1 MVLILNNEEL
11 ESVLDMGS
19 CLDALYQGLRAFG
32 LGDAVRRPRID
43 LFTPTS
49 RPQEFACFSSM
60 EGVVRGGYYAIRI
73 KPDIVS
79 WPVVDGLR
87 RRITYCYE
95 PGYYGGMILVF
106 CAENA
111 ELVAI
116 MNDGY
121 VQHMRVGATAALG
134 AKYLAR
140 PDAKVVGI
148 LGSGGMARSFA
159 TGFALVRNLERIKVY
174 SPNREHLLAY
184 CEEMSRKLGIEVIPE
199 RSAEAAI
206 RRSDIVASCTN
217 AVESVLKGEWLE
229 PGMYVAL
236 VSNREL
242 EREVLRRVTTMGY
255 LVFAEEPLKLAGFGD
270 HRFEIR
276 AGVMSYVAGQT
287 HETEGI
293 PKTGQKPMDIPNA
306 RWVPCIEWETEKPR
320 GRESP
325 KDITLLA
332 ELVIFFVV
340 VFVIT
345 PQAIR
350 SPELPE
356 GSVMLSSAPTWTT
369 MALPSASKMDV
380 SPLPSV
386 ILSMSAS

>member
-19 CLDALYQGLRAFG
+19 CVDALYQGLRAFG
-32 LGDAVRRPRID
+32 RGDAVRRPRID

-79 WPVVDGLR
+79 WPVIDGLSR
-87 RRITYCYE
+87 RVTYCYE
-95 PGYYGGMILVF
+95 PGSYGGIILVF
-106 CAENA
+106 RTENA

-134 AKYLAR
+134 AKYLAQ

-159 TGFALVRNLERIKVY
+159 TGFALVRNLERIKAY

-184 CEEMSRKLGIEVIPE
+184 CNEMSRKLSIEVIPE
-199 RSAEAAI
+199 PSAEAAT
-206 RRSDIVASCTN
+206 RGSDIVASCTN
-217 AVESVLKGEWLE
+217 ALRPVLKGEWLE
-229 PGMYVAL
+229 PGMYVAV

-242 EREVLRRVTTMGY
+242 EPELLKRITIMGY
-255 LVFAEEPLKLAGFGD
+255 LVFPEEPLKLAGFSD
-270 HRFEIR
+270 HRFDIR

-287 HETEGI
+287 DEIEDI
-293 PKTGQKPMDIPNA
+293 PKTGQKPMEIPNA
-306 RWVPCIEWETEKPR
+306 SWVPCIEWDTGKPR

-325 KDITLLA
+325 KDIAFLA
-332 ELVIFFVV
+332 EVASTFPSGLASSSIQGVQFASIGGR
-340 VFVIT
+340 
-345 PQAIR
+345 AY
-350 SPELPE
+350 ELA
-356 GSVMLSSAPTWTT
+356 SAQGLGMPVDLRHFLQNIPT
-369 MALPSASKMDV
+369 
-380 SPLPSV
+380 
-386 ILSMSAS
+386 

>member
-1 MVLILNNEEL
+1 MALILNNEEL

-73 KPDIVS
+73 KPDVVS

-87 RRITYCYE
+87 RRVTYCYE
-95 PGYYGGMILVF
+95 PGYYGGIILVF
-106 CAENA
+106 RAENA

-140 PDAKVVGI
+140 PDAKVAGI

-217 AVESVLKGEWLE
+217 ALEPVLKGEWLE

-242 EREVLRRVTTMGY
+242 EPEVLSRVTIMGY
-255 LVFAEEPLKLAGFGD
+255 LVFAEEPLKLGGFGD

-306 RWVPCIEWETEKPR
+306 RWVPCIEWDTGKPR

-332 ELVIFFVV
+332 EVASTFPSGLASSSIQGIQFAS
-340 VFVIT
+340 IGGR
-345 PQAIR
+345 AY
-350 SPELPE
+350 ELASDR
-356 GSVMLSSAPTWTT
+356 GLGMRVDLRHFLQNIPT
-369 MALPSASKMDV
+369 
-380 SPLPSV
+380 
-386 ILSMSAS
+386 